1 MKKVSLTD
9 IAQAAGVSIS
19 TVSRIVNNSAG
30 IAEKT
35 RNHVLQI
42 MKEQGYHPRHFSG
55 GANSRPSRLITLVIT
70 EHEANIFEN
79 TFFIMAIKGA
89 NACAREQHFHVMVSF
104 CESEG
109 EQYEYLQELVSAN
122 WTDGVVLFS
131 VEQEDRSINYL
142 REKEFPF
149 SVIGRPDKPAETLW
163 VDNDN
168 FQAIYTLVSDLI
180 DRGFRNIAFIGT
192 KWSRRYTLDR
202 YEGYLQALR
211 SRGLETRE
219 SLCSPGSETGMD
231 AGDAA
236 EEKAG
241 NAAEAGIGEKDKTSS
256 SEELGFLFMQEI
268 LKRDTPDA
276 VVATDDFLAFGALR
290 ALSETSSAD
299 IPLYGFN
306 NSIRGRYQTPSLAS
320 VDIHP
325 EQLGYH
331 ATRLLIE
338 SIQDTSGEPTHQIV
352 DTSVIHRSTS
362 LKRKE

>member
-35 RNHVLQI
+35 RTHVLEV
-42 MKEQGYHPRHFSG
+42 MREKGYHPRHFSG
-55 GANSRPSRLITLVIT
+55 GESSRPSRLITLVIT

-79 TFFIMAIKGA
+79 PFFIMAMKGA
-89 NACAREQHFHVMVSF
+89 NACARERHFHVMVSF
-104 CESEG
+104 CENES
-109 EQYEYLQELVSAN
+109 EQYEYLQELVTAN

-131 VEQEDRSINYL
+131 VEQKDPSIDFL

-149 SVIGRPDKPAETLW
+149 SVIGRPDQPAETLW

-168 FQAIYTLVSDLI
+168 FQAIYTLVSELI
-180 DRGFRNIAFIGT
+180 DRGLRNIAFIGT

-211 SRGLETRE
+211 SRGIDVSTQ
-219 SLCSPGSETGMD
+219 LCSPRPE
-231 AGDAA
+231 A
-236 EEKAG
+236 EEM
-241 NAAEAGIGEKDKTSS
+241 EKTPS
-256 SEELGFLFMQEI
+256 SEELGYTYMRDI
-268 LKRDTPDA
+268 LQTARPDA

-290 ALSETSSAD
+290 ALAESGQLPGGHNA
-299 IPLYGFN
+299 IPVYGFN
-306 NSIRGRYQTPSLAS
+306 NSIRGRYQHPSLAS

-331 ATRLLIE
+331 GTRLLIE
-338 SIQDTSGEPTHQIV
+338 CIQDSNGEPMHQIV
-352 DTSVIHRSTS
+352 DTSVIHRETS
-362 LKRKE
+362 LI

>member
-35 RNHVLQI
+35 RAHVLEV
-42 MKEQGYHPRHFSG
+42 MREKGYHPRHFSG
-55 GANSRPSRLITLVIT
+55 GESSRPSRLITLVIT

-79 TFFIMAIKGA
+79 PFFIMAMKGA
-89 NACAREQHFHVMVSF
+89 NACARDRHFHVMVSF
-104 CESEG
+104 CESEH
-109 EQYEYLQELVSAN
+109 EQYEYLQELVTAN

-131 VEQEDRSINYL
+131 VEQQDPSIEYL

-149 SVIGRPDKPAETLW
+149 SVIGRPDKPAQTLW

-168 FQAIYTLVSDLI
+168 FQAIYTLVSELI
-180 DRGFRNIAFIGT
+180 DRGSRSIAFIGT

-211 SRGLETRE
+211 SRGIDISEK
-219 SLCSPGSETGMD
+219 LCSPRPETDEG
-231 AGDAA
+231 G
-236 EEKAG
+236 
-241 NAAEAGIGEKDKTSS
+241 KTPS
-256 SEELGFLFMQEI
+256 SEELGYIYMRDI
-268 LKRDTPDA
+268 LSSARPDA

-290 ALSETSSAD
+290 ALSESGQIAD
-299 IPLYGFN
+299 SQPPGSPAAIPVYGFN
-306 NSIRGRYQTPSLAS
+306 NSIRGRYQHPSLAS
-320 VDIHP
+320 VDINP

-338 SIQDTSGEPTHQIV
+338 HIQDINGETSHQIV
-352 DTSVIHRSTS
+352 DTSVIHRETS
-362 LKRKE
+362 LKT

>member
-35 RNHVLQI
+35 RNHVLQV
-42 MKEQGYHPRHFSG
+42 MKERGYHPRHFSG

-79 TFFIMAIKGA
+79 PFFIMAIKGA
-89 NACAREQHFHVMVSF
+89 NACAREQQFHVMVSF

-131 VEQEDRSINYL
+131 VEQQDPSIKYL
-142 REKEFPF
+142 REKDFPF
-149 SVIGRPDKPAETLW
+149 SVIGRPDKPSETLW

-219 SLCSPGSETGMD
+219 SLCSHRPE
-231 AGDAA
+231 
-236 EEKAG
+236 
-241 NAAEAGIGEKDKTSS
+241 AEADSGESNKTPSSTPS
-256 SEELGFLFMQEI
+256 SEELGFLYMQEI

-290 ALSETSSAD
+290 ALSDTPSAG

-306 NSIRGRYQTPSLAS
+306 NSIRGRYQHPSLAS

-338 SIQDTSGEPTHQIV
+338 NIQDTTGGPIHQIV
-352 DTSVIHRSTS
+352 DTSVIHRATS
-362 LKRKE
+362 LTGKE

>member
-35 RNHVLQI
+35 RAHVLQV
-42 MKEQGYHPRHFSG
+42 MREKGYHPRHFSG
-55 GANSRPSRLITLVIT
+55 GASSRPSRLITLVIT

-79 TFFIMAIKGA
+79 PFFIMAMKGA
-89 NACAREQHFHVMVSF
+89 NACARDRHFHVMVSF
-104 CESEG
+104 CESEN
-109 EQYEYLQELVSAN
+109 EQYEYLQELVTAN

-131 VEQEDRSINYL
+131 VEQQDPSIEYL

-149 SVIGRPDKPAETLW
+149 SVIGRPDRPSETLW

-180 DRGFRNIAFIGT
+180 DRGARNIAFIGT

-211 SRGLETRE
+211 SRGIEVSE
-219 SLCSPGSETGMD
+219 KLCSPRTETDEG
-231 AGDAA
+231 
-236 EEKAG
+236 
-241 NAAEAGIGEKDKTSS
+241 DKTPS
-256 SEELGFLFMQEI
+256 SEELGYLYMRDI
-268 LKRDTPDA
+268 LIAEQPDA

-290 ALSETSSAD
+290 ALAESGQIAASKSPGSHTA
-299 IPLYGFN
+299 IPVYGFN
-306 NSIRGRYQTPSLAS
+306 NSIRGRYQHPSLAS

-331 ATRLLIE
+331 ATRLLINC
-338 SIQDTSGEPTHQIV
+338 IQDSNGETSHQIV
-352 DTSVIHRSTS
+352 DTSVIHRETS
-362 LKRKE
+362 LKAEQ

>member
-9 IAQAAGVSIS
+9 IALAAGVSIS

-42 MKEQGYHPRHFSG
+42 MREQGYHPRHFSG
-55 GANSRPSRLITLVIT
+55 GVGSRPSRMVTLVIT

-79 TFFIMAIKGA
+79 PFFIMAMKGA
-89 NACAREQHFHVMVSF
+89 NACARERHFHVMVSF

-109 EQYEYLQELVSAN
+109 EQYNYLEELVSAN

-131 VEQEDRSINYL
+131 VEQQDPSIEYL
-142 REKEFPF
+142 RGKEFPF
-149 SVIGRPDKPAETLW
+149 SVIGRPDKPSETLW

-180 DRGFRNIAFIGT
+180 DRGCRSIAFIGT

-211 SRGLETRE
+211 SRGIEIQKQ
-219 SLCSPGSETGMD
+219 LCSPRT
-231 AGDAA
+231 
-236 EEKAG
+236 
-241 NAAEAGIGEKDKTSS
+241 EAGEADKSQS
-256 SEELGFLFMQEI
+256 SEELGYLYTDEI
-268 LKRDTPDA
+268 LRAEQPDA

-290 ALSETSSAD
+290 ALSEAD
-299 IPLYGFN
+299 IQNIPVYGFN
-306 NSIRGRYQTPSLAS
+306 NSIRGRYQHPSLAS

-325 EQLGYH
+325 EQLGYQ
-331 ATRLLIE
+331 ATRVLID
-338 SIQDTSGEPTHQIV
+338 SIQDSRSEAAHQIV
-352 DTSVIHRSTS
+352 DTSVIHRSTG
-362 LKRKE
+362 